1 MPSAIGLSSELKVS
15 GGVNELPYAALPEFV
30 ESYTLAPGIIV
41 GGPAGVVVNTASL
54 NPGMF
59 DVLPP
64 PVGPYPPAPFPIDPP
79 VPFVPYPAVPFVPP
93 VPAVFPPVLNPLVP
107 PEAIEP
113 GLLKFCKS

>member
-1 MPSAIGLSSELKVS
+1 M
-15 GGVNELPYAALPEFV
+15 PEFV

-54 NPGMF
+54 NPGML

-64 PVGPYPPAPFPIDPP
+64 PFGPNPPE
-79 VPFVPYPAVPFVPP
+79 PFVPYAPVPFVPP
-93 VPAVFPPVLNPLVP
+93 VPAVFPPVLNPLVA
-107 PEAIEP
+107 PEAAEP